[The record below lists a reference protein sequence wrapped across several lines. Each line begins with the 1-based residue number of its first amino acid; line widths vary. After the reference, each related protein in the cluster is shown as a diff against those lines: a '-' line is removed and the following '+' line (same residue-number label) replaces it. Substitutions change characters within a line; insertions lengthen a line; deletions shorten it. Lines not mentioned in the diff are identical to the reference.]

1 MSSNNDAPAYEP
13 VSEPSMSGTNLVSE
27 QDNADLLPAYAEAT
41 SARPVKQKKLEITVD
56 KNGKPLVSFML
67 YVHEALSSTNVGTIL
82 EGSGP
87 LRGAVRLDSDAP
99 NPVRSIVLT
108 VVSINS
114 LCLSPSYHLYRFKA
128 NT

>member
-13 VSEPSMSGTNLVSE
+13 SASTNLISE
-27 QDNADLLPAYAEAT
+27 QDNVDLQLPAYAEAT

-108 VVSINS
+108 VIFIDL